1 MRYNRINMKLI
12 VDSVSS
18 NQYPDKL
25 TIGDLLR
32 QMDVEPVAWLIISVN
47 DEFYRR
53 DRFDEVYL
61 NDGDK
66 VDLIYVRGGG

>member
-1 MRYNRINMKLI
+1 MRLI

-61 NDGDK
+61 NDGDCI
-66 VDLIYVRGGG
+66 DLIYVRGGG